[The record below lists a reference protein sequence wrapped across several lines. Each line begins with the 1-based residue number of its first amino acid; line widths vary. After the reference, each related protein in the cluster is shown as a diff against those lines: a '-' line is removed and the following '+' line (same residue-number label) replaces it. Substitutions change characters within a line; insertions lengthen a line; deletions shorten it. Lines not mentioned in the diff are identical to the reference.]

1 MKLIVEPICSG
12 PAAGKQRI
20 EVRDDRDELRGWIQP
35 TEVDWQPILGGG
47 TRFIVQQCF
56 EDNYKLQ
63 IFECLQ
69 DAFLSLGFDNKEID
83 RCYFPSGIYNEFAWD
98 NSRYFPVHCVSDK
111 DRLNY
116 LVGKTFRVIEQD
128 GQIKLIFE

>member
-1 MKLIVEPICSG
+1 MQLKLQPITSG
-12 PAAGKQRI
+12 AAAGKQRI
-20 EVRDDRDELRGWIQP
+20 EVRDDRGELRGWVQP
-35 TEVDWQPILGGG
+35 TEVDWQPTLGGG

-63 IFECLQ
+63 IFGCLQ

-83 RCYFPSGIYNEFAWD
+83 RCYFPRGIYNEFAWE
-98 NSRYFPVHCVSDK
+98 NARYCPVYSISDK

-116 LVGKTFRVIEQD
+116 LVGRTFRVIEQN